1 MMRLTNT
8 GSVIQVAVALGLA
21 LVVAPMVRNVTSE
34 LNGTVGR
41 AWPFSL
47 ARCAVLATPGCG
59 DLFMQSAQGP
69 SAPYIRTGRL

>member
-21 LVVAPMVRNVTSE
+21 LVVAPMVRNVTAE
-34 LNGTVGR
+34 LNNTVGR

-47 ARCAVLATPGCG
+47 VRCVAVTTPGCA
-59 DLFMQSAQGP
+59 DMFVQSAQGL
-69 SAPYIRTGRL
+69 STPYIRTGRL

>member
-8 GSVIQVAVALGLA
+8 GAVVQAAVALAIA
-21 LVVAPMVRNVTSE
+21 LIGAPVVRTVTSE

-47 ARCAVLATPGCG
+47 ARCVSLATPGCANT
-59 DLFMQSAQGP
+59 FVQSAQGP
-69 SAPYIRTGRL
+69 SVPHSRTGPL

>member
-1 MMRLTNT
+1 MRLSNA

-47 ARCAVLATPGCG
+47 ARCVSLATPGCG
-59 DLFMQSAQGP
+59 DMFVQSAPGP
-69 SAPYIRTGRL
+69 SAPHIRTGRL

>member
-1 MMRLTNT
+1 MRLTNT

-21 LVVAPMVRNVTSE
+21 LVVAPIVRTVTSE

-47 ARCAVLATPGCG
+47 ARCVVLATPGCA
-59 DLFMQSAQGP
+59 DTSMHSARSQSAP
-69 SAPYIRTGRL
+69 HIRTGRL